1 MKQLILILML
11 AISSTQ
17 ALAWK
22 ETAPTQKEYA
32 FKFDPEH
39 KLSKET
45 FELKKSAPS
54 YEDAF
59 DSAAQQCFQHYKG
72 QGKITEDRGLDIIDV
87 CANPRS

>member
-1 MKQLILILML
+1 MKQLILFAIL

-22 ETAPTQKEYA
+22 ETAPAKREYA

-39 KLSKET
+39 KLGKET
-45 FELKKSAPS
+45 WLHKETANS

-59 DSAAQQCFQHYKG
+59 DSAAQQCFRHYKG
-72 QGKITEDRGLDIIDV
+72 EGKVTEDRGLDIIDI